1 MEGLQYLYY
10 FLFALSFALGIIVG
24 VTVALSS
31 ITKKIM
37 SRISG
42 KTDEAYEKI
51 EEDKKLIINEKIEE
65 TYNYYKKLQD
75 IKIKNSR
82 LIFRRKKTAQIV
94 EPNDFK
100 HLLTEIA
107 KVFYPDSI
115 EPMLELSLNEVFE
128 LVKRITVRLDETFE
142 ATKLSFVRYLK
153 LSTAYMA
160 LGLFNKIN
168 SIKNNNFMQ
177 FLLRVVN
184 FSVFITNL
192 LNPIS
197 LFREQTKRKV
207 NKSFSLFLIENTC
220 KIIGKET
227 AYIYS
232 KNILTSKNQ
241 D

>member
-42 KTDEAYEKI
+42 KTDETYEKI
-51 EEDKKLIINEKIEE
+51 DEDKKLIINEKIEE
-65 TYNYYKKLQD
+65 TYNYYKKIQD

-82 LIFRRKKTAQIV
+82 LIFRRKKTSQIV

-107 KVFYPDSI
+107 KVFYPDST
-115 EPMLELSLNEVFE
+115 EPLLELSLNEVFE

-153 LSTAYMA
+153 LSTAYMT

-168 SIKNNNFMQ
+168 SIKNNKLMQ
-177 FLLRVVN
+177 FLLRIVN

-192 LNPIS
+192 FNPVS
-197 LFREQTKRKV
+197 LFRVQTKRKV

-227 AYIYS
+227 ACIYS
-232 KNILTSKNQ
+232 KNILTAEK
-241 D
+241 